1 MFGGWALDWVI
12 AVLYRTLA
20 YSNDFL
26 YLPRSYISIY
36 LINTA
41 FLWIKYSLRRI
52 VFAHRR
58 CFNLVCG
65 RCLGPV
71 AIRALTATITKYRMR
86 HRPRLRC
93 CRVSCSCGG
102 QKAARA
108 LAASLHRCTIAPEI
122 EPPFR
127 SRGGAR
133 SRHPGNTTPKSYPT
147 PRSSGAFFLGRSG
160 YGRCI

>member
-1 MFGGWALDWVI
+1 MSIDWIMFRGCLDWAI
-12 AVLYRTLA
+12 AVPYCTLA
-20 YSNDFL
+20 YSNDFP
-26 YLPRSYISIY
+26 YLPRFYISIY

-58 CFNLVCG
+58 CFYMLRG

-71 AIRALTATITKYRMR
+71 AIRALTATIIKYRMR

-93 CRVSCSCGG
+93 CRAFCPCGG

-122 EPPFR
+122 EPSFR

-133 SRHPGNTTPKSYPT
+133 SRQHTTPKSYPT
-147 PRSSGAFFLGRSG
+147 PRSSGAFLGG
-160 YGRCI
+160 G